1 MYQRRQVM
9 PGFDGTGPNGM
20 GPMTGGGR
28 GFCRI
33 WGGIPPQYAFTRPAY
48 YNFPHYGTYGFRSFA
63 PRFTQKQEIEFLKGQ
78 AEALR
83 SELREVET
91 QIGTLSEEKE

>member
-1 MYQRRQVM
+1 M

-28 GFCRI
+28 GFCNPR
-33 WGGIPPQYAFTRPAY
+33 GAGIRNYAFPRWTPYAY
-48 YNFPHYGTYGFRSFA
+48 PTYGAYGFGQFA
-63 PRFTQKQEIEFLKGQ
+63 PHMGREQELEFLKSQ

-83 SELREVET
+83 DELKNLET
-91 QIGTLSEEKE
+91 EIGKLSAEKE

>member
-1 MYQRRQVM
+1 M

-28 GFCRI
+28 GFCSPR
-33 WGGIPPQYAFTRPAY
+33 GVNPRQYAFPQRVNYA
-48 YNFPHYGTYGFRSFA
+48 FPRYGTYGSWPFT
-63 PRFTQKQEIEFLKGQ
+63 PRVTREQELEFLKGQ

-83 SELREVET
+83 DELKELET
-91 QIGTLSEEKE
+91 EIGKLSAEKE

>member
-1 MYQRRQVM
+1 M

-28 GFCRI
+28 GLCNPRGDSPRQYTFPR
-33 WGGIPPQYAFTRPAY
+33 QVNYAFPR
-48 YNFPHYGTYGFRSFA
+48 YGRYGFSPLA
-63 PRFTQKQEIEFLKGQ
+63 PRVTRGQEIEFLKGQ

-83 SELREVET
+83 DELKELET
-91 QIGTLSEEKE
+91 EIGKLSAEKE

>member
-1 MYQRRQVM
+1 M

-28 GFCRI
+28 GFCNPR
-33 WGGIPPQYAFTRPAY
+33 GGIPRQYAFPRRLNYA
-48 YNFPHYGTYGFRSFA
+48 FPRYGTYGFQPYT
-63 PRFTQKQEIEFLKGQ
+63 PRATREQELGFLKGQ

-83 SELREVET
+83 DELKKLET
-91 QIGTLSEEKE
+91 EIEKLSVGKE

>member
-1 MYQRRQVM
+1 M

-28 GFCRI
+28 GFCVA
-33 WGGIPPQYAFTRPAY
+33 WGGSPRPYAVPRRMNYAFPR
-48 YNFPHYGTYGFRSFA
+48 YGRYGFPYFA
-63 PRFTQKQEIEFLKGQ
+63 PRVTREQELSFLKDQ

-83 SELREVET
+83 DELKELENE
-91 QIGTLSEEKE
+91 IGRLSAGKE